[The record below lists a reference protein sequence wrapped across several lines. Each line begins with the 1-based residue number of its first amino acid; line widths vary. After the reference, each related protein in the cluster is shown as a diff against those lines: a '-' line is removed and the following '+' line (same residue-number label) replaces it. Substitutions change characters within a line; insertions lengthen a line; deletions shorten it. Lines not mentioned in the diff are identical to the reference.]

1 MRRYSRIAGTGS
13 YLPPRRV
20 TNDDL
25 VAQLAG
31 QGIETS
37 DEWIVERT
45 GIHARHFAERN
56 VSSSDLALQAS
67 LRALE
72 AAGRQAQDIDLI
84 IVATSTPD
92 MVFPSAACILQNKLG
107 ANGCP
112 AFDVQA
118 VCSGFIYAL
127 TVADAMLKSGAACRA
142 LVIGSEVFS
151 RILDFND
158 RGTCVLFGDGAGA
171 VVLEA
176 FDEPGILATH
186 VAPLQARLAA
196 LLEASGHPAT
206 EITQRVRLLSMAKRP
221 VELRFF
227 ADITIG
233 LLERKRIEIDAWNRE
248 RDETNTRIVSPQRL
262 VHYRDNWYLDAWCHL
277 RDGLRSFSVDTI
289 QRVKVLRE
297 KARDVASSKLDSH
310 FSSAYGIFGGHA
322 KEWAVLRFSPERA
335 RWVQSERWHGE
346 QQSEM
351 LPDGSY
357 RLKVPYADEREL
369 LMDILRHGRHVE
381 VEAPQSLRRSVAD
394 EVAVLAATYHGCHLI
409 SS

>member
-1 MRRYSRIAGTGS
+1 M
-13 YLPPRRV
+13 LHERRV
-20 TNDDL
+20 VPIEVFLDELDVSRATFKRDIEYMRDRLHAPIVWNRDVGGYHFESAKTTGPAYEL
-25 VAQLAG
+25 PGLWFSAG
-31 QGIETS
+31 E
-37 DEWIVERT
+37 
-45 GIHARHFAERN
+45 
-56 VSSSDLALQAS
+56 L
-67 LRALE
+67 
-72 AAGRQAQDIDLI
+72 
-84 IVATSTPD
+84 
-92 MVFPSAACILQNKLG
+92 
-107 ANGCP
+107 
-112 AFDVQA
+112 
-118 VCSGFIYAL
+118 YAL
-127 TVADAMLKSGAACRA
+127 LAAQK
-142 LVIGSEVFS
+142 L
-151 RILDFND
+151 LND
-158 RGTCVLFGDGAGA
+158 I
-171 VVLEA
+171 
-176 FDEPGILATH
+176 EPGILATH

-227 ADITIG
+227 ADITSG

-297 KARDVASSKLDSH
+297 KARDVAPSKLDSH

-381 VEAPQSLRRSVAD
+381 VEAPPSLRRKAAE
-394 EVAVLAATYHGCHLI
+394 EVAALAVTYHGYHLI
-409 SS
+409 D

>member
-1 MRRYSRIAGTGS
+1 MNRTERFYKIDQM
-13 YLPPRRV
+13 LHERRV
-20 TNDDL
+20 VPIEVFLDELDVSRATFKRDIEYMRDRLHAPIVWNRDVGGYHFESAKTTGPAYEL
-25 VAQLAG
+25 PGLWFSAG
-31 QGIETS
+31 E
-37 DEWIVERT
+37 
-45 GIHARHFAERN
+45 
-56 VSSSDLALQAS
+56 L
-67 LRALE
+67 
-72 AAGRQAQDIDLI
+72 
-84 IVATSTPD
+84 
-92 MVFPSAACILQNKLG
+92 
-107 ANGCP
+107 
-112 AFDVQA
+112 
-118 VCSGFIYAL
+118 YAL
-127 TVADAMLKSGAACRA
+127 LAAQK
-142 LVIGSEVFS
+142 L
-151 RILDFND
+151 LND
-158 RGTCVLFGDGAGA
+158 I
-171 VVLEA
+171 
-176 FDEPGILATH
+176 EPGILATH

-227 ADITIG
+227 ADIAIG
-233 LLERKRIEIDAWNRE
+233 LLERKRIEIDAWNRK
-248 RDETNTRIVSPQRL
+248 RDETNTRVVSPQRL

-289 QRVKVLRE
+289 QRVKVRRE
-297 KARDVASSKLDSH
+297 KARDVAPSKLDSH

-322 KEWAVLRFSPERA
+322 REWAVLRFSPERA
-335 RWVQSERWHGE
+335 RWVQSERWHSE

-394 EVAVLAATYHGCHLI
+394 EVAALMATYHGCHLI

>member
-1 MRRYSRIAGTGS
+1 MNRTERFYKIDQM
-13 YLPPRRV
+13 LHERRV
-20 TNDDL
+20 VPIEVFLDELDVSRATFKRDIEYMRDRLHAPIVWNRD
-25 VAQLAG
+25 AG
-31 QGIETS
+31 GYHFESAKT
-37 DEWIVERT
+37 T
-45 GIHARHFAERN
+45 GPAYELPGLWF
-56 VSSSDLALQAS
+56 S
-67 LRALE
+67 
-72 AAGRQAQDIDLI
+72 AGEL
-84 IVATSTPD
+84 
-92 MVFPSAACILQNKLG
+92 
-107 ANGCP
+107 
-112 AFDVQA
+112 
-118 VCSGFIYAL
+118 YAL
-127 TVADAMLKSGAACRA
+127 LAAQK
-142 LVIGSEVFS
+142 L
-151 RILDFND
+151 LND
-158 RGTCVLFGDGAGA
+158 I
-171 VVLEA
+171 
-176 FDEPGILATH
+176 EPGILATH

-227 ADITIG
+227 ADITSG

-248 RDETNTRIVSPQRL
+248 RDETNTRVVSPQRL

-297 KARDVASSKLDSH
+297 KARDVAPSKLDSH

-381 VEAPQSLRRSVAD
+381 VEAPPSLRRKAAE
-394 EVAVLAATYHGCHLI
+394 EVAALAVTYHGYHLI
-409 SS
+409 D

>member
-1 MRRYSRIAGTGS
+1 MNRTERFYKIDQM
-13 YLPPRRV
+13 LHERRV
-20 TNDDL
+20 VPIEVFLDEL
-25 VAQLAG
+25 VVSRATFKRDIEYMRDRLHAPIVWNRDAG
-31 QGIETS
+31 GYHFESAKT
-37 DEWIVERT
+37 T
-45 GIHARHFAERN
+45 GPAYELPGLWF
-56 VSSSDLALQAS
+56 S
-67 LRALE
+67 
-72 AAGRQAQDIDLI
+72 AGEL
-84 IVATSTPD
+84 
-92 MVFPSAACILQNKLG
+92 
-107 ANGCP
+107 
-112 AFDVQA
+112 
-118 VCSGFIYAL
+118 YAL
-127 TVADAMLKSGAACRA
+127 LAAQK
-142 LVIGSEVFS
+142 L
-151 RILDFND
+151 LND
-158 RGTCVLFGDGAGA
+158 I
-171 VVLEA
+171 
-176 FDEPGILATH
+176 EPGILATH

-227 ADITIG
+227 ADITSG

-248 RDETNTRIVSPQRL
+248 RDETNTRVVSPQRL

-297 KARDVASSKLDSH
+297 KARDVAPSKLDSH

-381 VEAPQSLRRSVAD
+381 VEAPPSLRRKAAE
-394 EVAVLAATYHGCHLI
+394 EVAALAVTYHGYHLI
-409 SS
+409 D

>member
-1 MRRYSRIAGTGS
+1 MNRTERFYKIDQM
-13 YLPPRRV
+13 LHERRV
-20 TNDDL
+20 VPIEVFLDELDVSRATFKRDIEYMRDRLHAPIVWNRD
-25 VAQLAG
+25 AG
-31 QGIETS
+31 GYHFESAKT
-37 DEWIVERT
+37 T
-45 GIHARHFAERN
+45 GPAYELPGLWF
-56 VSSSDLALQAS
+56 S
-67 LRALE
+67 
-72 AAGRQAQDIDLI
+72 AGEL
-84 IVATSTPD
+84 
-92 MVFPSAACILQNKLG
+92 
-107 ANGCP
+107 
-112 AFDVQA
+112 
-118 VCSGFIYAL
+118 YAL
-127 TVADAMLKSGAACRA
+127 LAAQK
-142 LVIGSEVFS
+142 L
-151 RILDFND
+151 LND
-158 RGTCVLFGDGAGA
+158 I
-171 VVLEA
+171 
-176 FDEPGILATH
+176 EPGILATH

-227 ADITIG
+227 ADITSG

-248 RDETNTRIVSPQRL
+248 RDETNTRVVSPQRL

-297 KARDVASSKLDSH
+297 KARDVAPSKLDSH

-357 RLKVPYADEREL
+357 RLKVLYADEREL

-381 VEAPQSLRRSVAD
+381 VEAPQSL
-394 EVAVLAATYHGCHLI
+394 
-409 SS
+409 